1 MSERSSIGEKR
12 LEYLD
17 YANKSIASGD
27 YGSGERNLNSFLST
41 IREDSPISKEIQT
54 AFDTLEQEKN
64 ENFLKMIKQTEGL
77 EMWTQTEERAR
88 LRDYYIAKNIADRV
102 SSCWNIALSKGLF
115 ND

>member
-27 YGSGERNLNSFLST
+27 YGAAERNLNSFLAT
-41 IREDSPISKEIQT
+41 IREDSAVSNYIKK
-54 AFDTLEQEKN
+54 AFDGLETEKN

-102 SSCWNIALSKGLF
+102 TACWNIAMTNGAF